1 MNKEKIEILAPA
13 GNPEAL
19 KAAVFSG
26 CDAVYLGGS
35 MFSARANAGN
45 FDDEE
50 LTEAVKFCHVRGV
63 KVYVTVNTLVKE
75 HEIKP
80 VMEFISF
87 LCKIGVDAVLVQ
99 DLGLFRLI
107 RESCPNL
114 PLHAS
119 TQMSVLDKNGAE
131 LLKEMGASR
140 VVLSREMSLKEIKDV
155 SDNVDVEL
163 EVFVHGALCMSV
175 SGQCYFSA
183 MLGSRSGNRGR
194 CAQPCR
200 LPFSSDDGKKNV
212 LSLKDLSFISRLDEL
227 QAAGVCSAKI
237 EGRMKRPEYVAAAVS
252 AGRSAADGEK
262 PNQELMKNLEA
273 VFSRSGFTDAYL
285 TGKRGPEMFGI
296 RTKDDVTAGNNAV
309 FNKLHELY
317 KGEANRVPVYMDF
330 KLSVGS
336 PIELTLSDDDGN
348 AVKLKS
354 EVFGETAQSRP
365 LDEERVR
372 KQLEKL
378 GSTAYHLESAKIEI
392 DGVSTVPMSAINEI
406 RRNAT
411 EKLDEMRSEL
421 KQYSFTE
428 TKYTKETAEHTLSKK
443 YGIFSSYSQL
453 SEAVLSLDMI
463 YLPITESVEHFEHAK
478 KYGVKVG
485 VLMPRSYFGADDEV
499 ECKAKELVS
508 KSIVDFMCGNIGA
521 VAIAKKVGGNVHG
534 AFSLNVAN
542 TESLKTLEEL
552 GVVDSEL
559 SFELTLDE
567 IRSLKGNLPRGII
580 AYGRQALMLN
590 RACPI
595 GHGKC
600 VGCKKVQSITDRKG
614 YKFPVMCMK
623 GKNFRSVEVLNS
635 LPLNLSDKQSDIENV
650 DFITLRFTDE
660 NRAVVAGVINAFN
673 KNEKIHGE
681 FTKGLYY
688 RGII

>member
-1 MNKEKIEILAPA
+1 MNNNIEILAPA

-35 MFSARANAGN
+35 LFSARANAGN
-45 FDDEE
+45 FDNEE
-50 LTEAVKFCHVRGV
+50 LKEAVRFCHVRGV

-75 HEIKP
+75 TELIP
-80 VMEFISF
+80 VMNFISF
-87 LCKIGVDAVLVQ
+87 LCEIGVDAVLVQ

-107 RESCPNL
+107 RESCPDM
-114 PLHAS
+114 PVHAS
-119 TQMSVLDKNGAE
+119 TQMSVLDKNGAR
-131 LLKEMGASR
+131 LLKDMGASR

-155 SDNVDVEL
+155 SDNADVEL

-200 LPFSSDDGKKNV
+200 LPFSTDDGKKNV
-212 LSLKDLSFISRLDEL
+212 LSLKDLSFITRIEEL
-227 QAAGVCSAKI
+227 KNAGVCSAKI

-252 AGRSAADGEK
+252 AGRSAADGK
-262 PNQELMKNLEA
+262 PVNAELMKNLEA
-273 VFSRSGFTDAYL
+273 VFSRSGFTEAYL
-285 TGKRGPEMFGI
+285 TGKTGPDMFGI
-296 RTKDDVTAGNNAV
+296 RTKDDVTAGSNAV

-317 KGEANRVPVYMDF
+317 KGEANRVPVHADF
-330 KLSVGS
+330 EMQVGM
-336 PIELTLSDDDGN
+336 PAKLTLSDFDGN
-348 AVKLKS
+348 EVSIKS
-354 EVFGETAQSRP
+354 DVITETAQNRP
-365 LDEERVR
+365 LDEEGVK

-378 GSTAYHLESAKIEI
+378 GSTAYHLESASVKL
-392 DGVSTVPMSAINEI
+392 DGKGRIPMSAINEM
-406 RRNAT
+406 RRTAA
-411 EKLDEMRSEL
+411 EKLDELRGSI

-428 TKYTKETAEHTLSKK
+428 PELDEVKTEHAFREMH
-443 YGIFSSYSQL
+443 GVFSSFSQL
-453 SEAVLSLDMI
+453 SDCVSKLDMI
-463 YLPITESVEHFEHAK
+463 YLPITESLEHFEHAR

-485 VLMPRSYFGADDEV
+485 AVMPRSFFGADEELERKAELLV
-499 ECKAKELVS
+499 ENGFD
-508 KSIVDFMCGNIGA
+508 DFLCGNIGG
-521 VAIAKKVGGNVHG
+521 VAIVRNVGGKVHG
-534 AFSLNVAN
+534 AFSLNAVN
-542 TESLKTLEEL
+542 TESLKTLGNL
-552 GVVDSEL
+552 GLSDTEL

-567 IRSLKGNLPRGII
+567 ISELKGGLKRGIM

-600 VGCKKVQSITDRKG
+600 IGCKKVQCITDRKG

-623 GKNFRSVEVLNS
+623 GKTFRSVEVLNS
-635 LPLNLSDKQSDIENV
+635 LPLNLSDRQGEIKNV
-650 DFITLRFTDE
+650 DYITLRFTDE
-660 NRAVVAGVINAFN
+660 TRQEVEKVINAFVN
-673 KNEKIHGE
+673 HEKLNGE

>member
-35 MFSARANAGN
+35 LFSARANAGN
-45 FDDEE
+45 FNDEE

-75 HEIKP
+75 HEITP

-107 RESCPNL
+107 RESCPDL

-119 TQMSVLDKNGAE
+119 TQMSVLDKNGAK
-131 LLKEMGASR
+131 LLREMGASR
-140 VVLSREMSLKEIKDV
+140 VVLSREMSMDEIKDV

-212 LSLKDLSFISRLDEL
+212 LSLKDLSFITRLQEL
-227 QAAGVCSAKI
+227 QSAGVCSAKI

-273 VFSRSGFTDAYL
+273 VFSRSGFTEAYL
-285 TGKRGPEMFGI
+285 TGKRGHEMFGI

-317 KGEANRVPVYMDF
+317 KGEANRVPVNMSF

-336 PIELTLSDDDGN
+336 PIELSLSDNDGN
-348 AVKLKS
+348 IITVKS
-354 EVFGETAQSRP
+354 EVLGETALNRP
-365 LDEERVR
+365 LDDERVR

-378 GSTAYHLESAKIEI
+378 GSTAYHLESLSTNI
-392 DGVSTVPMSAINEI
+392 DGISTVPMSAINEI

-411 EKLDEMRSEL
+411 EMLDAARSEL

-428 TKYTKETAEHTLSKK
+428 TNRVEDTTVHSLKEK

-453 SEAVLSLDMI
+453 SDAVSALDMI
-463 YLPITESVEHFEHAK
+463 YLPITESLEHFENAR

-485 VLMPRSYFGADDEV
+485 VLMPRSYFGADNEV
-499 ECKAKELVS
+499 KRKAEQLVETGFL
-508 KSIVDFMCGNIGA
+508 DFLCGNIGA
-521 VAIAKKVGGNVHG
+521 VEITKSVGGKVHG
-534 AFSLNVAN
+534 GFSLNVAN
-542 TESLKTLEEL
+542 SESLKTLEEL
-552 GVVDSEL
+552 DAADCEL

-567 IRSLKGNLPRGII
+567 IKDLKGDLPRGIM

-600 VGCKKVQSITDRKG
+600 IGCKKVQSITDRKG

-623 GKNFRSVEVLNS
+623 GKDFRSVEVLNS
-635 LPLNLSDKQSDIENV
+635 LPLNLSDKQFDIKNV

-660 NRAVVAGVINAFN
+660 DRSQVATVIEAFA

>member
-1 MNKEKIEILAPA
+1 MENNKIEILAPA
-13 GNPEAL
+13 GNPDAL

-45 FDDEE
+45 FDNDE
-50 LTEAVKFCHVRGV
+50 LTEAVKFCHIRGV
-63 KVYVTVNTLVKE
+63 KVYVTVNTIAKE
-75 HEIKP
+75 DEIP
-80 VMEFISF
+80 YIMEFISF

-107 RESCPNL
+107 RESCPEL
-114 PLHAS
+114 PVHAS
-119 TQMSVLDKNGAE
+119 TQMSIFDKAGTELVKQMGAE
-131 LLKEMGASR
+131 R
-140 VVLSREMSLKEIKDV
+140 VVLSREMSLTEIKDV

-212 LSLKDLSFISRLDEL
+212 LSLKDLSFIDRLSEL
-227 QAAGVCSAKI
+227 QDAGVCSAKI

-252 AGRSAADGEK
+252 AGRSAADGKK
-262 PNQELMKNLEA
+262 PDSELMKNLEA

-285 TGKRGPEMFGI
+285 TAKRGPDMFGI
-296 RTKDDVTAGNNAV
+296 RTKEDVTAGNNAV

-317 KGEANRVPVYMDF
+317 KGEANRVPVDMSFSVSDGENA
-330 KLSVGS
+330 KLT
-336 PIELTLSDDDGN
+336 ITDDDGSS
-348 AVKLKS
+348 VSVTS
-354 EVFGETAQSRP
+354 EVIGEKAMNRP
-365 LDEERVR
+365 LDEERTL

-378 GSTAYHLESAKIEI
+378 GSTAYHLRNSEI
-392 DGVSTVPMSAINEI
+392 NLDGVCTIPMSAINEL
-406 RRNAT
+406 RRNAV
-411 EKLDEMRSEL
+411 EKLDELRGCL

-428 TKYTKETAEHTLSKK
+428 PCLCSETSEHEIKELR
-443 YGIFSSYSQL
+443 GVFSSYSQL
-453 SEAVLSLDMI
+453 SEAVTSLDII
-463 YLPITESVEHFEHAK
+463 YLPLTESIEHFEHAK
-478 KYGVKVG
+478 QYGVKVG
-485 VLMPRSYFGADDEV
+485 ANMPRSYFGADTEV
-499 ECKAKELVS
+499 AEKVNELV
-508 KSIVDFMCGNIGA
+508 KAGFTDFLCGNIGA
-521 VAIAKKVGGNVHG
+521 VAIVKNAGGTVHG
-534 AFSLNVAN
+534 AFSLNIVNSEAIKAV
-542 TESLKTLEEL
+542 EDLGLE
-552 GVVDSEL
+552 DAEL

-567 IRSLKGNLPRGII
+567 IAELKGNLPRGIMV
-580 AYGRQALMLN
+580 YGRQALMLN

-623 GKNFRSVEVLNS
+623 GKTFRSVEVLNS
-635 LPLNLSDKQSDIENV
+635 LPLNLSDKQKEIRNV
-650 DFITLRFTDE
+650 DFLTLRFTDE
-660 NRAVVAGVINAFN
+660 TKEETANVIDSFV
-673 KNEKIHGE
+673 KHQKIHGE

-688 RGII
+688 RGIL